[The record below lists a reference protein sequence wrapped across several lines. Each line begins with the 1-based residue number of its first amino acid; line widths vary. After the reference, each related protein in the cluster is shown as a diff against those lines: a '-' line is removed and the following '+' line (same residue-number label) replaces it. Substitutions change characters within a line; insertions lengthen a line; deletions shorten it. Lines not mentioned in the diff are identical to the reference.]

1 MKSVTERK
9 VLFRRL
15 HHIDEK
21 LREKS
26 YPNATKLAED
36 LGVSS
41 RTIRRDIDE
50 MKLFYNA
57 PIEYDKT
64 KNGYYYTQDSFYI
77 KDIFLNESEIEAMRL
92 LKPSFSLWKNTPV
105 ENILQLVFQKIINSL
120 DSYNHSDNIS
130 GKITYIAGSQSKIN
144 KSVFSDIFKAVKE
157 QKEISFAYRPLSKQS
172 FLTRT
177 IKPYHIICQRGNWY
191 VIGFDYYKNDIRLF
205 SFARIKQTE
214 ILNKTFAMPNDFD
227 YHDWIDENVG
237 VYASEKDIHK
247 VRLLFAKEVAAF
259 ALSESFTENQI
270 VEKRE
275 DGNVEVSFKT
285 TQFSEILRFVLGQ
298 GSSVQVLEPK
308 ELIDA
313 VKEQAANVLKM
324 YS

>member
-1 MKSVTERK
+1 MKSVTEEK
-9 VLFRRL
+9 VLYRRL
-15 HHIDEK
+15 QNIDEK
-21 LREKS
+21 LRKKS
-26 YPNATKLAED
+26 YPNAIKLAEL
-36 LGVSS
+36 LGVSQ
-41 RTIRRDIDE
+41 RTICRDIE
-50 MKLFYNA
+50 YLRNFYNA
-57 PIEYDKT
+57 PIEFDKA
-64 KNGYYYTQDSFYI
+64 KNGYYYTEDSFYI

-92 LKPSFSLWKNTPV
+92 LKPSLALWKNTPV

-227 YHDWIDENVG
+227 YHNWIDENVG

-275 DGNVEVSFKT
+275 DGNVEVSFET
-285 TQFSEILRFVLGQ
+285 TQFSEILRFVLG
-298 GSSVQVLEPK
+298 
-308 ELIDA
+308 
-313 VKEQAANVLKM
+313 
-324 YS
+324 